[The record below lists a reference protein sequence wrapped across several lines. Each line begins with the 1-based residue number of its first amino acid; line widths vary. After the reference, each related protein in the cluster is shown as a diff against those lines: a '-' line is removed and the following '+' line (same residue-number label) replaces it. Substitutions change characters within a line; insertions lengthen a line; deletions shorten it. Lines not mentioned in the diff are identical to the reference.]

1 MILSLMA
8 RLTRWTAALTVLSAT
23 VATASN
29 DLVTDFTLDN
39 GMQVVVIEDHR
50 APVVVHM
57 VWYRAG
63 AADETPGVSGVAHF
77 LEHLLFK
84 ATDKLASGELSKTVA
99 ENGGTDNAF
108 TSYDYTAY
116 FQRVAADRL
125 GLMMSM
131 EADRMRNLKL
141 TEQDILTERQ
151 VIIEERNQRTENS
164 PQALFNEQSSAAQYL
179 NHRYGT
185 PVIGWRHEMETLDLD
200 DAMAFYEKY
209 YAPNNAI
216 LVVAGDVT
224 PDEVRTLAEEHYG
237 PIPPN
242 PDLTPRDR
250 PSEPNQTAERRL
262 SYEDPRVAQPY
273 VTRSY
278 LAPER
283 DPGDQTT
290 AAALVMLAEVLG
302 GGQTSY
308 LNRKLV
314 FEDQKALYTSA
325 YYRGQSL
332 DDTTFGLYIVPAE
345 GVTLP
350 EAEEALDA
358 ALAQFLEDGVD
369 TAQMDRIKM
378 QLRASQIYER
388 DDVQRLARRYGSG
401 LTQGLTIQDI
411 QDWPDILQAVTEEDI
426 LTAAREVFDRNR
438 AVTGFLTG
446 PATPAAA
453 PAPVAEQPQ
462 PAAEEISQ

>member
-1 MILSLMA
+1 MTLPLMA
-8 RLTRWTAALTVLSAT
+8 RLASWTTALTIVIGSA
-23 VATASN
+23 AQASN
-29 DLVTDFTLDN
+29 DLVTDFMLDN

-57 VWYRAG
+57 VWYKAG
-63 AADETPGVSGVAHF
+63 SADETPGVSGVAHF

-84 ATDKLASGELSKTVA
+84 ATDNLESGELSKTVA

-108 TSYDYTAY
+108 TSFDYTAY

-131 EADRMRNLKL
+131 EADRMRNLRL
-141 TEQDILTERQ
+141 TEDDILTERQ

-164 PQALFNEQSSAAQYL
+164 PQALFNEQANAAQYL
-179 NHRYGT
+179 NHRYGV
-185 PVIGWRHEMETLDLD
+185 PVIGWRHEMEGLELE
-200 DAMAFYEKY
+200 DALAYYEEF

-224 PDEVRTLAEEHYG
+224 PEDVRALAKEYYE

-242 PDLTPRDR
+242 PDLAKRNRPAEPR
-250 PSEPNQTAERRL
+250 QFAERRL

-283 DPGDQTT
+283 DTGDQKT
-290 AAALVMLAEVLG
+290 AAALVMLSQVLG
-302 GGQTSY
+302 GGQTGY
-308 LNRKLV
+308 LTQQLV
-314 FEDQKALYTSA
+314 FEQKKAIYTSA

-345 GVTLP
+345 GVSLDD
-350 EAEEALDA
+350 AEEALDA
-358 ALAQFLEDGVD
+358 TLAKFLTDGVD
-369 TAQMDRIKM
+369 TAQLDRIKM
-378 QLRASQIYER
+378 QLRASQVYER
-388 DDVQRLARRYGSG
+388 DNVERLARRYGSG
-401 LTQGLTIQDI
+401 LTQGLTIADI
-411 QDWPDILQAVTEEDI
+411 QEWPEILQQVTEEDI
-426 LTAAREVFDRNR
+426 IAAARDLFDRNR
-438 AVTGFLTG
+438 AVTGYLSG
-446 PATPAAA
+446 PQREM
-453 PAPVAEQPQ
+453 PAPKPQ
-462 PAAEEISQ
+462 PATQEVSQ

>member
-1 MILSLMA
+1 MTLSLMA
-8 RLTRWTAALTVLSAT
+8 RLAGWTTALTLLAAPIAS
-23 VATASN
+23 ASN
-29 DLVTDFTLDN
+29 DLVTDFELDN

-84 ATDKLASGELSKTVA
+84 ATDTLASGELSKTVA

-108 TSYDYTAY
+108 TGQDYTAY

-131 EADRMRNLKL
+131 ESDRMRNLRL
-141 TEQDILTERQ
+141 TEEDILTERQ

-164 PQALFNEQSSAAQYL
+164 PQALFNEQANAAQYL
-179 NHRYGT
+179 NHRYGV
-185 PVIGWRHEMETLDLD
+185 PIIGWRHEMEGLDLE
-200 DAMAFYEKY
+200 DALAYYEQF

-224 PDEVRTLAEEHYG
+224 PEEVRTLAEEYYG

-242 PDLTPRDR
+242 PELEPRDR
-250 PSEPNQTAERRL
+250 PSEPRQTAERRL
-262 SYEDPRVAQPY
+262 KYEDPRVAQPY
-273 VTRSY
+273 VSRSY

-283 DPGDQTT
+283 DPGAQET
-290 AAALVMLAEVLG
+290 AAALVMLADVLG

-308 LNRKLV
+308 LNEKLV
-314 FEDQKALYTSA
+314 FEQKKAIYASA

-332 DDTTFGLYIVPAE
+332 DDTIFGLYIAPVE
-345 GVTLP
+345 GVSLE
-350 EAEEALDA
+350 EAEAALDA
-358 ALAQFLEDGVD
+358 TLEQFLEDGVD
-369 TAQMDRIKM
+369 ADKLERIKM
-378 QLRASQIYER
+378 QIRASQIYER
-388 DDVQRLARRYGSG
+388 DNVERLARRYGSA
-401 LTQGLTIQDI
+401 LTQGLTIQDV
-411 QDWPDILQAVTEEDI
+411 QDWPDILQAVTEDDI
-426 LTAAREVFDRNR
+426 LAAARNVLDRNKAVTGYLSGPAPAREV
-438 AVTGFLTG
+438 
-446 PATPAAA
+446 P
-453 PAPVAEQPQ
+453 
-462 PAAEEISQ
+462 AEEVSQ